1 MPFSPQAGLVFI
13 SEKRVN
19 HLVPII
25 RQLPQSLGS
34 HPPHQLINKRLPTS
48 RCGEFTTTYNL
59 WDLPTKSSNNPKTAG
74 FLGTPRAFFR
84 GTPCK
89 NERGFLTYGYL
100 SNLKLVRSSSITHH
114 THWHYNQLSEVQTAK
129 SSFMFW
135 ICGKNWG
142 LIGHSE
148 TINDHVSSGLKN
160 LCKNRRAQMISK
172 QKIATA
178 KCTFNETLGFTAGDH
193 CQLLWDMEKTVGAR
207 LESEDLDTNI
217 NQLLQC

>member
-1 MPFSPQAGLVFI
+1 MWGI
-13 SEKRVN
+13 HN
-19 HLVPII
+19 Y
-25 RQLPQSLGS
+25 
-34 HPPHQLINKRLPTS
+34 
-48 RCGEFTTTYNL
+48 YNL

-135 ICGKNWG
+135 ICGKKLRIDWTFWNN
-142 LIGHSE
+142 
-148 TINDHVSSGLKN
+148 NDHVSSGLKN

-178 KCTFNETLGFTAGDH
+178 KCTFNETLGFTAGTTANS
-193 CQLLWDMEKTVGAR
+193 CETWRNPLVQG
-207 LESEDLDTNI
+207 
-217 NQLLQC
+217 

>member
-1 MPFSPQAGLVFI
+1 MWGI
-13 SEKRVN
+13 HN
-19 HLVPII
+19 Y
-25 RQLPQSLGS
+25 
-34 HPPHQLINKRLPTS
+34 
-48 RCGEFTTTYNL
+48 YNL

-74 FLGTPRAFFR
+74 FLGTPRALFR

-148 TINDHVSSGLKN
+148 TIMIMFRQVWKTYAKTGELKWFQNKKSQRPNAPSMKLWVSRRGPLPTPVRHGETRW
-160 LCKNRRAQMISK
+160 CKVR
-172 QKIATA
+172 
-178 KCTFNETLGFTAGDH
+178 
-193 CQLLWDMEKTVGAR
+193 
-207 LESEDLDTNI
+207 SEDLDTKYKSIASMLFCYIEN
-217 NQLLQC
+217 LESMHLSPC